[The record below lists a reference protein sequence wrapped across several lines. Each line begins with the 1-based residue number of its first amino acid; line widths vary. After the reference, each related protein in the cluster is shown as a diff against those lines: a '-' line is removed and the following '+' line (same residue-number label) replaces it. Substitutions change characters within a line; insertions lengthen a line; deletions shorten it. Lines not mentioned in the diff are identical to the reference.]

1 MFKPLIPTLLAV
13 LILSAGPSAAC
24 DPEEMLNELRAQC
37 RSAVAA
43 AAKLI
48 EPMKGDLAPM
58 EFILVQSRLKDADAL
73 CNTDKYADGMA
84 VGAKLARFIGHVEA
98 RKGLAPVF

>member
-1 MFKPLIPTLLAV
+1 MFKPLIPTLLA
-13 LILSAGPSAAC
+13 LAILSAGPSAAC

-37 RSAVAA
+37 RSAIAA
-43 AAKLI
+43 AATLI

-58 EFILVQSRLKDADAL
+58 ERFLVESRLKDAQAL

-84 VGAKLARFIGHVEA
+84 VGG
-98 RKGLAPVF
+98 

>member
-1 MFKPLIPTLLAV
+1 MLKPLVPTLLAMA
-13 LILSAGPSAAC
+13 ILSAGPSAAC
-24 DPEEMLNELRAQC
+24 DPEEMLSELRAQC
-37 RSAVAA
+37 RTAVSAA
-43 AAKLI
+43 ARLI
-48 EPMKGDLAPM
+48 EPMKSDLAPM

-98 RKGLAPVF
+98 RKGVAPVF